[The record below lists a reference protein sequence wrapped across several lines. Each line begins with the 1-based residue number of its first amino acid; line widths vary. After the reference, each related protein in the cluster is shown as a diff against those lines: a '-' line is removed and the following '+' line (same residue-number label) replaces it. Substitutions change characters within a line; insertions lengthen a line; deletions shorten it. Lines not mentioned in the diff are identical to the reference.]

1 MSAYCCPLCQ
11 QPLAHQGNSLSCEQG
26 HQFDYAKEGYIN
38 LLPVQYKKS
47 KQPGDNQDMVQA
59 RRRFLSA
66 GHYQFLRQALA
77 ERVAALHQSDTGV
90 IDMGCGE
97 GYYTH
102 ELANQLQENAQVY
115 GIDIA
120 KPAVRY
126 GAKRYNNCEFVVAS
140 SKQIPLNT
148 GSASVVTSVFAPIF
162 AEESA
167 RLLTPQGYLVVASPG
182 PKHLA
187 ELKEIIYN
195 EVREHQ
201 QVDTPTGFTR
211 SAEQLLSQTLTLSG
225 EQARDLALMTP
236 FAWKFSVEQ
245 LAALAAQ
252 PQFKVQAEFYL
263 SEFQKSS

>member
-11 QPLAHQGNSLSCEQG
+11 QPLTREGNSLSCDTG

>member
-1 MSAYCCPLCQ
+1 MSAYRCPLCQ
-11 QPLAHQGNSLSCEQG
+11 QPLARQGNGLSCEQG

-77 ERVAALHQSDTGV
+77 ERVSALHQANTAV

-97 GYYTH
+97 GYYTS
-102 ELANQLQENAQVY
+102 ELANQLQHKGQVY

-126 GAKRYNNCEFVVAS
+126 AAKRYDTCEFAVAS
-140 SKQIPLNT
+140 SKQIPLKA

-162 AEESA
+162 AQESA
-167 RLLTPQGYLVVASPG
+167 RLLAPQGHLVVASPG
-182 PKHLA
+182 PRHLA
-187 ELKEIIYN
+187 ELKEIIYR

-201 QVDTPTGFTR
+201 QVDIPTGFTR
-211 SAEQLLSQTLTLSG
+211 SAEQLLSHTLTLTG

-245 LAALAAQ
+245 LAALEAQ
-252 PQFKVQAEFYL
+252 PEFKVQAEFYL